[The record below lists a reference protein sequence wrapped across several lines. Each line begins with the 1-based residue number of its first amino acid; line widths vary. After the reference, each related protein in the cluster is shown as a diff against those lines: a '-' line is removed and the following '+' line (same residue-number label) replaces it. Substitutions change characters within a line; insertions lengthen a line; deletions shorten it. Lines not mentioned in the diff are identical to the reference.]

1 MTMTVSQ
8 HRLHALLDSPV
19 FATVATIQP
28 DGSPQQSVVWIL
40 RDRQDVLFTM
50 ALGSRK
56 ERNIRR
62 DPRISVL
69 VSPPD
74 APYSY
79 AVLHGTALLQTE
91 GRFQLRDALST
102 KYLGVSYAQH
112 IKQTPE
118 AGHDTRDIITA
129 RLTPHRIV
137 GRL

>member
-1 MTMTVSQ
+1 MTVSQ
-8 HRLHALLDSPV
+8 EKLQELLDSPV

-28 DGSPQQSVVWIL
+28 DGSTQQSVVWIL
-40 RDRQDVLFTM
+40 RDRQDVRFMM
-50 ALGSRK
+50 AVGSRK

-74 APYSY
+74 APYTY
-79 AVLHGTALLQTE
+79 AVLHGAVVLETE
-91 GRFQLRDALST
+91 GRFQLRDELSK
-102 KYLGVSYAQH
+102 KYIGVPYAQH

-118 AGHDTRDIITA
+118 AGHDPRDIIAA